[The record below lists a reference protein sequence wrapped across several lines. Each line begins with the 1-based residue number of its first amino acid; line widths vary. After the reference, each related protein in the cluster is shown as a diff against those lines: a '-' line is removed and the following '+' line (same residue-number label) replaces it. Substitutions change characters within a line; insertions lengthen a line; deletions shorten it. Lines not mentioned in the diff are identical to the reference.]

1 MHNVSYYFSMIKT
14 FKHKGLKKFFEQ
26 GSTSGINPE
35 HESRL
40 KRMLAYLDR
49 AKYVEDMNLPGFK
62 LHPLKGDKKDL
73 WSVTVNG
80 NWRLTFKFEKGDAYI
95 LDYQDYH

>member
-49 AKYVEDMNLPGFK
+49 AKYVEDI
-62 LHPLKGDKKDL
+62 KGDKKDL